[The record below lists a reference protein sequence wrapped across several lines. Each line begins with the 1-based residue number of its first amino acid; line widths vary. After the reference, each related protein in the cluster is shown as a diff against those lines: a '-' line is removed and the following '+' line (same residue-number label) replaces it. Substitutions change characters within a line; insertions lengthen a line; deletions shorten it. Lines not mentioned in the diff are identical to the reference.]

1 MISLSAAVQI
11 IIQLIVVG
19 IVFFLLNWLVDSAP
33 MEGRVK
39 QIAKFILVALAVLVL
54 IGMLISFGGGGP
66 IFRQ

>member
-1 MISLSAAVQI
+1 
-11 IIQLIVVG
+11 
-19 IVFFLLNWLVDSAP
+19 
-33 MEGRVK
+33 MEARIK

>member
-1 MISLSAAVQI
+1 VISLSGAIQVV
-11 IIQLIVVG
+11 IQLVVVG

-33 MEGRVK
+33 MEARIK

>member
-1 MISLSAAVQI
+1 VISLSGAVQI
-11 IIQLIVVG
+11 IIQLVVVG
-19 IVFFLLNWLVDSAP
+19 IVFFLLSWLVDSAP
-33 MEGRVK
+33 MEARIK